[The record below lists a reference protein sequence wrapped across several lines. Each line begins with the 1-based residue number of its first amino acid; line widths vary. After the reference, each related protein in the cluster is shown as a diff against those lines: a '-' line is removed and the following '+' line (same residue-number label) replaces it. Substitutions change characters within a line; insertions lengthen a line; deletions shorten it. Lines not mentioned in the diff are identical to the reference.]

1 MMIADLLLRPDNRLL
16 GGATGD
22 FSLFGVQPTPGI
34 TFARESAANGHV
46 SIAAPSAN
54 DAMSGAPAPVS
65 AATPAPGTLVE
76 EIPEATIDSANAMAS
91 APVTPVT
98 PVTPDSSAPA
108 LDDLVPTALSSGGMI
123 TAGFAALGLAN
134 SIPVPPPATADA
146 VPNPLAPSGASF
158 DAPTLDQLVP
168 PTGALTTTIAP
179 IADVVSDLAAVA
191 EPVTQAVADDVV
203 DPLAT
208 GAADLVD
215 ATDPVLVPIV
225 DTVAPV
231 VAGVGETVAPV
242 TSGVAAI
249 AAPAV
254 ATIADVAAPV
264 GTALGTVA
272 DAAAPVVAAVTPAV
286 DPVVDAVAPVVNA
299 ATPVVEA
306 VADTVAP
313 VTAAAAPAT
322 APIVDAVQPAGVVAQ
337 PAVDAVATV
346 ADEALGGS
354 DPEGGV
360 QTLVG
365 MVANADAFD
374 VIAPGNASTDEPA
387 PSVID
392 DLIGDVSEVAP
403 LLGDHDG
410 ANDDDATDLFGGHGG
425 LGLG

>member
-1 MMIADLLLRPDNRLL
+1 MIADLLLRPDNRLL

-22 FSLFGVQPTPGI
+22 FSLFGGQPTPGM
-34 TFARESAANGHV
+34 TFARENAANGHV

-65 AATPAPGTLVE
+65 AATSPPGAPVE
-76 EIPEATIDSANAMAS
+76 EIPAAGIDSANAMAS
-91 APVTPVT
+91 APSTSPVT
-98 PVTPDSSAPA
+98 AATPNSSAPA
-108 LDDLVPTALSSGGMI
+108 LDDLVPTALSSGGLVM
-123 TAGFAALGLAN
+123 AGFAALGLAN
-134 SIPVPPPATADA
+134 SIPVPPPASPAA
-146 VPNPLAPSGASF
+146 APNPLAPAGASF

-168 PTGALTTTIAP
+168 TAGALTTTIAP
-179 IADVVSDLAAVA
+179 IADVVGDLAAIA
-191 EPVTQAVADDVV
+191 EPAMQAVADDVI

-208 GAADLVD
+208 GVADLVD
-215 ATDPVLVPIV
+215 TVDPALAPIV

-231 VAGVGETVAPV
+231 VTGVGETIAPV

-249 AAPAV
+249 VTPAV

-264 GTALGTVA
+264 GTALGTAA
-272 DAAAPVVAAVTPAV
+272 DAAGPVVAAVTPAV
-286 DPVVDAVAPVVNA
+286 DPVLDAVAPVVNA
-299 ATPVVEA
+299 ATPLADAATDTVSPVAAA
-306 VADTVAP
+306 VA
-313 VTAAAAPAT
+313 PAI

-337 PAVDAVATV
+337 PAAEAVATV
-346 ADEALGGS
+346 TGEALGGS

-374 VIAPGNASTDEPA
+374 VIAPGAASAEELA

-392 DLIGDVSEVAP
+392 DLIGDASEVAP

-410 ANDDDATDLFGGHGG
+410 AHDDDGTDLFGGHGG